1 MGVAERRQRE
11 REERRVV
18 ILDAAER
25 VFLSKG
31 VAVATMEEIAQQ
43 AEVSKGALYLYFK
56 SKDELYLSIVT
67 RSLRELVDRL
77 ERAAAA
83 PGSGLERYRRLLH
96 THAGFALEEPDRFRV
111 GIGWLNTNYSVTDDS
126 PLFDEYRGLLERT
139 LALSVAAI
147 EQGKQDG
154 SVVTSLDS
162 VELATQIGAAL
173 FGLMVIQANRLEVDR
188 RDRHG
193 LQWER
198 LIASFVDLV
207 SGAIAQPGGARTA

>member
-67 RSLRELVDRL
+67 RSLRELVVRL

-126 PLFDEYRGLLERT
+126 PLFGEYRGLLERT

-162 VELATQIGAAL
+162 LELATQIGAAL
-173 FGLMVIQANRLEVDR
+173 FGLMVIHANRLEVDR
-188 RDRHG
+188 RVRHG

-198 LIASFVDLV
+198 LIGSFVDLV
-207 SGAIAQPGGARTA
+207 SGAIAQPGRARTA

>member
-188 RDRHG
+188 RVRHG

-198 LIASFVDLV
+198 LFASFVDLV